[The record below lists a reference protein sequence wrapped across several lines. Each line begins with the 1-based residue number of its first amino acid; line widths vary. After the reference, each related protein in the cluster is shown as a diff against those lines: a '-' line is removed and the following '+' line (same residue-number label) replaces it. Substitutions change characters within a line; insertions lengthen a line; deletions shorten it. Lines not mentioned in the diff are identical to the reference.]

1 MHIHGLPRH
10 PVSGFLAMTGEIAL
24 TTPLVLWDGSAAYHL
39 VRIGGEEAEAITMHA
54 TLQRLEFGTRRGFGS
69 VKCWAQ
75 VGETQWRTS
84 VFPSKKPRSG
94 SKAAAHEK
102 AWILLVGKKVL
113 RAEGLAVGDP
123 VKLTLELL

>member
-1 MHIHGLPRH
+1 MSETL
-10 PVSGFLAMTGEIAL
+10 SL

-75 VGETQWRTS
+75 VGGTRWKTS
-84 VFPSKKPRSG
+84 VFPSREVG
-94 SKAAAHEK
+94 
-102 AWILLVGKKVL
+102 WILLVGKKVL
-113 RAEGLAVGDP
+113 RAEDLAVGDP
-123 VKLTLELL
+123 VNLGLELL